1 MLSNQEIS
9 ILQIVSQKL
18 LVKKTEL
25 LNTVKGPDDTTV
37 IASIERLK
45 SGGLI
50 DILSPM
56 GETSFAIT
64 QKGMKFLSSEP
75 QGNQGSPSV

>member
-1 MLSNQEIS
+1 MLSNQEMS

-45 SGGLI
+45 SSGLI

-64 QKGMKFLSSEP
+64 QKGMKVVSVEKEQ
-75 QGNQGSPSV
+75 QGGMKTM